1 MTSVEN
7 GLGALTTL
15 EYGSSAEEYLRD
27 LGEAETCSASDPSC
41 DRFTWSPVG
50 GSCDARYRSPGSCY
64 RSAGSPVVSTVV
76 KAVQTSD
83 QLSALGREN
92 TISRNEYRYHDGYY
106 EGIEQE
112 FRGFGA
118 ADAFTTAG
126 PGDTHRTGSSRT
138 WFHQGRRPNDIAS
151 DRLAYSPYEALKGRE
166 FQTEAWDSVLG
177 TRLSTTHSTY
187 VMRQL
192 MVGLDGRP
200 IQYAYVSQTDELRYD
215 TSRGPG
221 NEGTVSLPSV
231 HWQSVDSG
239 SPATI
244 PTTSASDPEHLVA
257 ARGLGTVHIEGETV
271 TVNNHGHVLL
281 AYAHGRP
288 GVDERIAQHT
298 SAYRPDPARWLW
310 RQGASWTQGADG
322 SVYGHTTPYYDAL
335 GRLTRSETSATL
347 PASHPTGYEFGGDSN
362 GAQAFTQGS
371 QLVESSSSYDAW
383 GNAEASCAGANL
395 ASGTSGCLRYGEV
408 DYDTDYDMFPTTE
421 RIARD
426 GTGGAFT
433 YLETSGVWDRG
444 LGVLTSMA
452 DPTGESTSVGYDGFG
467 RLTQVTPPP
476 AEGCSAMPVQRFVYD
491 LAPGGAPISVVTTYA
506 EQDCAAI
513 GADQIETRTYVDGL
527 GRTRASLSPASA
539 ADPGAWIQSGITIL
553 NQRGTVKR
561 AYQPE
566 WVMESDPSIARALRI
581 PSTPYEWAG
590 YDSFDRPRCA
600 TSACGQMSCTTYHAL
615 TVDECD
621 HLDMS
626 SDPLHAGTCTT
637 TRTDGHGRTVDQVLR
652 NRQVPHGPIEYYRLW
667 SDYRADG
674 AVTLLTRA
682 ETTTDGLRGTAAVVT
697 GHQVQRTFT
706 YDSVGRRIGTT
717 DPDSDSLDAA
727 CTSRNCTWRYLFS
740 EVGDLVA
747 VRDPRGCGQNFYY
760 DRLGRL
766 IGEDYVECGES
777 QGSAEISSETVPATA
792 VAMEELGAARTVDVR
807 YHYETA
813 PGWAGYTQVTAN
825 PSRYQGRLVAV
836 ADRGQRSA
844 MAYDRRG
851 NATWSVREMAVI
863 PDAGSTTVINADPGD
878 GLPPTVSD
886 TPAAPTTREYD
897 TAHPY
902 VRTAS
907 FDHAGRPTSMTLP
920 SDPDWTGTGLAP
932 EIGGTIAYD
941 ERGLPSKVELTVDNA
956 PRTIVESIRY
966 SEHGLVERVQYGDDD
981 GRMPTVST
989 TTYDACLRPR
999 EFETNR
1005 APTAGT
1011 GTDLA
1016 LVTTPMHQR
1025 LTWDEA
1031 NNLVRIEDLR
1041 DASEWPDGYRPQTVD
1056 VFHDALYR
1064 VVNAHYTYAGGTA
1077 GGDQSSNWR
1086 SDMAT
1091 HRADDPMRTTPA
1103 PMAAALPPERVRS
1116 LTWQYDWLGNMQE
1129 WTDDA
1134 HAFYE
1139 RSLGD
1144 IENGADRAAHERP
1157 AALHLATDIRQSSQ
1171 PPVSID
1177 VGEDRGG
1184 WVELT
1189 YGQSGNVVEMTVHG
1203 QCRDPSASS
1212 ACWDDLDLEGSA
1224 RASHLRASCFCATEQ
1239 HYAYRWDELNR
1250 LAEARRYDRMGGSTG
1265 SWVAAVRQRYR
1276 YDSAN
1281 QRTVKQTLDGD
1292 AEPERIALY
1301 VFPGDF
1307 ERRGLVRGAFGD
1319 EYEASTGL
1327 DTETQYLVGGA
1338 RVVWKT
1344 RAGVAGLDADQRV
1357 TVALTDLIQTTAA
1370 VLDLE
1375 SGELLEASTYYPNG
1389 ARETYRVQGLEGIA
1403 PEASGFTGKE
1413 ADEEVGVV
1421 YFGERYLIPRVGR
1434 WASPDP
1440 LHVHAV
1446 GGGEALNSYHYVS
1459 GNLLVAR
1466 DPLGLSVEH
1475 YFLLPDRPGQQPFSW
1490 FLGRSA
1496 HMAISYYYRFVYGN
1510 NDVSYTDRSV
1520 GYILDDGVFF
1530 DIGDSTRITE
1540 AQRRLRPDIVNLA
1553 TREVWEIKP
1562 DNARGLRLAREE
1574 AEQYR
1579 DALNEG
1585 LDEGQRQ
1592 FSLGTGIEDGELH
1605 VRFGEGQWVWR
1616 LTWRNPE
1623 PGVVLYSLSRSR
1635 PLEDEDDEYQWEDVS
1650 ISNPSSAEARR
1661 AADALGTAMENRTLL
1676 GEVHSAVGSLQDF
1689 LGQGAAAQQSGG
1701 GRGRSSSSSR
1711 TRAPATRST
1720 QSRGSRRTRARVRV
1734 AEEPATGV
1742 EAEVPARG
1750 SGAAQGGRRR

>member
-1 MTSVEN
+1 MSVPLWRL
-7 GLGALTTL
+7 LGVAALV
-15 EYGSSAEEYLRD
+15 SRD
-27 LGEAETCSASDPSC
+27 A
-41 DRFTWSPVG
+41 
-50 GSCDARYRSPGSCY
+50 
-64 RSAGSPVVSTVV
+64 
-76 KAVQTSD
+76 
-83 QLSALGREN
+83 
-92 TISRNEYRYHDGYY
+92 
-106 EGIEQE
+106 
-112 FRGFGA
+112 
-118 ADAFTTAG
+118 
-126 PGDTHRTGSSRT
+126 
-138 WFHQGRRPNDIAS
+138 
-151 DRLAYSPYEALKGRE
+151 
-166 FQTEAWDSVLG
+166 
-177 TRLSTTHSTY
+177 LST
-187 VMRQL
+187 R
-192 MVGLDGRP
+192 
-200 IQYAYVSQTDELRYD
+200 E
-215 TSRGPG
+215 
-221 NEGTVSLPSV
+221 
-231 HWQSVDSG
+231 
-239 SPATI
+239 
-244 PTTSASDPEHLVA
+244 
-257 ARGLGTVHIEGETV
+257 
-271 TVNNHGHVLL
+271 
-281 AYAHGRP
+281 
-288 GVDERIAQHT
+288 
-298 SAYRPDPARWLW
+298 
-310 RQGASWTQGADG
+310 GADG
-322 SVYGHTTPYYDAL
+322 SVYGHTTPYYDEF
-335 GRLTRSETSATL
+335 GRLVLSETSATL

-395 ASGTSGCLRYGEV
+395 ASGTSGCLRNGEV
-408 DYDTDYDMFPTTE
+408 DYDTDYDMFPTSE

-626 SDPLHAGTCTT
+626 SDPVHAGTCTT

-682 ETTTDGLRGTAAVVT
+682 ETTTDGLRGTAPVVT

-792 VAMEELGAARTVDVR
+792 VAMEELAAAHTVDVR

-825 PSRYQGRLVAV
+825 PSRYRGRLVAV

-863 PDAGSTTVINADPGD
+863 PDAGSTTLINANPGD
-878 GLPPTVSD
+878 GLPPTVSN

-981 GRMPTVST
+981 GRAPTVST
-989 TTYDACLRPR
+989 TTYDACMRPR

-1077 GGDQSSNWR
+1077 GGDAASNWR

-1157 AALHLATDIRQSSQ
+1157 AALHLATDIRQSSVA
-1171 PPVSID
+1171 PTSID

-1203 QCRDPSASS
+1203 QCRDPDASS
-1212 ACWDDLDLEGSA
+1212 ACWDDLDLEGAA

-1307 ERRGLVRGAFGD
+1307 ERRGLVHGAFGD

-1389 ARETYRVQGLEGIA
+1389 ARETYRVQALEGIA
-1403 PEASGFTGKE
+1403 AEPSGFTGKE
-1413 ADEEVGVV
+1413 ADEEVGLV

-1446 GGGEALNSYHYVS
+1446 GGGEALNSYHYVG
-1459 GNLLVAR
+1459 GNMMAAR
-1466 DPLGLSVEH
+1466 DPQGLALRAVVYESSRPSAGVNIPLEVEH
-1475 YFLLPDRPGQQPFSW
+1475 RGGAGQALDAPMRSDPGWKRTEDGYRLLAAMRSALRNDAAFHADRAETAAERDRLLAQGEREAQSLTFDRRTGAFAIDEDSLGAPAQRLGRADSFTLRRFRTAIDSPVDITIGYDDDDGGADIGGSARGRTTPVLHGQINIVLDDEHYELLEETYGYLQGPAIGAGIAAGEAAEDLAHEIGLHAARQVAGMIWGHQGTRHVPGRSRRWDRNPDPSTWVRDNEVDAESHFVDEMNSYDRSHIDRPHP
-1490 FLGRSA
+1490 
-1496 HMAISYYYRFVYGN
+1496 
-1510 NDVSYTDRSV
+1510 
-1520 GYILDDGVFF
+1520 DD
-1530 DIGDSTRITE
+1530 
-1540 AQRRLRPDIVNLA
+1540 P
-1553 TREVWEIKP
+1553 P
-1562 DNARGLRLAREE
+1562 
-1574 AEQYR
+1574 
-1579 DALNEG
+1579 
-1585 LDEGQRQ
+1585 
-1592 FSLGTGIEDGELH
+1592 H
-1605 VRFGEGQWVWR
+1605 
-1616 LTWRNPE
+1616 
-1623 PGVVLYSLSRSR
+1623 
-1635 PLEDEDDEYQWEDVS
+1635 
-1650 ISNPSSAEARR
+1650 
-1661 AADALGTAMENRTLL
+1661 
-1676 GEVHSAVGSLQDF
+1676 
-1689 LGQGAAAQQSGG
+1689 
-1701 GRGRSSSSSR
+1701 
-1711 TRAPATRST
+1711 
-1720 QSRGSRRTRARVRV
+1720 
-1734 AEEPATGV
+1734 
-1742 EAEVPARG
+1742 
-1750 SGAAQGGRRR
+1750 

>member
-1 MTSVEN
+1 M
-7 GLGALTTL
+7 L
-15 EYGSSAEEYLRD
+15 
-27 LGEAETCSASDPSC
+27 
-41 DRFTWSPVG
+41 
-50 GSCDARYRSPGSCY
+50 
-64 RSAGSPVVSTVV
+64 
-76 KAVQTSD
+76 
-83 QLSALGREN
+83 
-92 TISRNEYRYHDGYY
+92 
-106 EGIEQE
+106 
-112 FRGFGA
+112 
-118 ADAFTTAG
+118 
-126 PGDTHRTGSSRT
+126 
-138 WFHQGRRPNDIAS
+138 
-151 DRLAYSPYEALKGRE
+151 
-166 FQTEAWDSVLG
+166 
-177 TRLSTTHSTY
+177 
-187 VMRQL
+187 
-192 MVGLDGRP
+192 
-200 IQYAYVSQTDELRYD
+200 
-215 TSRGPG
+215 
-221 NEGTVSLPSV
+221 
-231 HWQSVDSG
+231 
-239 SPATI
+239 
-244 PTTSASDPEHLVA
+244 
-257 ARGLGTVHIEGETV
+257 
-271 TVNNHGHVLL
+271 
-281 AYAHGRP
+281 
-288 GVDERIAQHT
+288 
-298 SAYRPDPARWLW
+298 
-310 RQGASWTQGADG
+310 
-322 SVYGHTTPYYDAL
+322 
-335 GRLTRSETSATL
+335 SETSATL

-371 QLVESSSSYDAW
+371 QVVESSSSYDAW

-444 LGVLTSMA
+444 LGVLTSMT

-467 RLTQVTPPP
+467 RLTQVTPPA

-682 ETTTDGLRGTAAVVT
+682 ETTTDGLRATALVVA

-777 QGSAEISSETVPATA
+777 QGSAEISAETVPATA
-792 VAMEELGAARTVDVR
+792 VAMEELAAARTVDVR

-825 PSRYQGRLVAV
+825 PSRYRGRLVAV

-981 GRMPTVST
+981 GRAPTVST

-1144 IENGADRAAHERP
+1144 IENGADRTAHERP

-1189 YGQSGNVVEMTVHG
+1189 YGESGNVVEMTVHG

-1281 QRTVKQTLDGD
+1281 QRTVKQTLDVRVGEAD
-1292 AEPERIALY
+1292 PERIALY

-1344 RAGVAGLDADQRV
+1344 RAGVAGLNADQRV
-1357 TVALTDLIQTTAA
+1357 TVPLTDLVQNAAA
-1370 VLDLE
+1370 VLDIE
-1375 SGELLEASTYYPNG
+1375 SGELLEASTYYPTGN
-1389 ARETYRVQGLEGIA
+1389 RETWAGTTSAEPRGFSRREGDA
-1403 PEASGFTGKE
+1403 
-1413 ADEEVGVV
+1413 EVGLH
-1421 YFGERYLIPRVGR
+1421 YHGERYLLSGLGR

-1440 LHVHAV
+1440 LEVISV
-1446 GGGEALNSYHYVS
+1446 GSGGEPANGFHFLAGDLLRNADVSGLVPEFIGYIYVLEGTLDGVDYHYTGQTAQELRQRFSRHRWRRLLEQEGTVVRVVEVEAELNIAASNRRNFLSARREALGAAEQHYMEQTARRHRRTGRVRGNGPNAAAPGNAATWRARHRVRWGRLRRIPRSLALPRGATTAFIGFALWDVMMQLRQTRTARYVMEPTVLLDEYGDASTLEVDEGLVPIVGDDFFMRYQS
-1459 GNLLVAR
+1459 GSRRGRRREIDYFAFRDLVDEA
-1466 DPLGLSVEH
+1466 EAM
-1475 YFLLPDRPGQQPFSW
+1475 W
-1490 FLGRSA
+1490 
-1496 HMAISYYYRFVYGN
+1496 
-1510 NDVSYTDRSV
+1510 
-1520 GYILDDGVFF
+1520 GYID
-1530 DIGDSTRITE
+1530 
-1540 AQRRLRPDIVNLA
+1540 
-1553 TREVWEIKP
+1553 
-1562 DNARGLRLAREE
+1562 
-1574 AEQYR
+1574 
-1579 DALNEG
+1579 
-1585 LDEGQRQ
+1585 
-1592 FSLGTGIEDGELH
+1592 
-1605 VRFGEGQWVWR
+1605 
-1616 LTWRNPE
+1616 
-1623 PGVVLYSLSRSR
+1623 
-1635 PLEDEDDEYQWEDVS
+1635 
-1650 ISNPSSAEARR
+1650 
-1661 AADALGTAMENRTLL
+1661 LL
-1676 GEVHSAVGSLQDF
+1676 GEWQPGLLRRSLPEIDPSLVQGGSDS
-1689 LGQGAAAQQSGG
+1689 GQGDSAPSEGGSVGGCSTVGQCIETGPSGL
-1701 GRGRSSSSSR
+1701 
-1711 TRAPATRST
+1711 T
-1720 QSRGSRRTRARVRV
+1720 
-1734 AEEPATGV
+1734 
-1742 EAEVPARG
+1742 
-1750 SGAAQGGRRR
+1750 SG